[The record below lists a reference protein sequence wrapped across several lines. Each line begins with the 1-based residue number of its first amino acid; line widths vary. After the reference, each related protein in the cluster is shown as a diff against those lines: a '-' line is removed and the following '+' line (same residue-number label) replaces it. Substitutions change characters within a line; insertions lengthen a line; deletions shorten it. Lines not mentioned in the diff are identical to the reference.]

1 MRGLCHRLGTLVATL
16 TILISMSGQELN
28 RAGRAGMAAREL
40 WPTEY
45 AREHQVS
52 PDGHS
57 IAFIDDRTGDLCL
70 RDVESG
76 VVRNLTQKGSF
87 HVSDAAAGHPLFSP
101 DSKLIAFRWYDGKK
115 TTELRM
121 IRTDGTEIRSL
132 VASSYDPVAFSPDGK
147 KLLIVSYQPNG
158 LPDEYRLL
166 SLLTGV
172 HELLFAQRDVRG
184 GLAFS
189 PRGDRIVF
197 SLRVGPKD
205 TDRRLMLARA
215 DGSDARPVLQE
226 TGNHRYPVWSPD
238 GTQIVFRSNRSGT
251 NGIWSI
257 PVGGGNPRLLRRD
270 VGDVALLGF
279 DAQKTL
285 YYSQRITESDVYV
298 ARIDTLSGQILESP
312 KLLVTSFVSRNRHP
326 SVSPD
331 GQWLAWYSNRNPD
344 DAIQVQ
350 NSVVVRRIDGG
361 EEYIMPLRQPAA
373 VNMVSP
379 RWFPDSKALLLGTHP
394 TQKNEDMVVER
405 VEVPSGQRRVIYRG
419 KMDNVTQWTMVA
431 LPEERLRWCRCKPNV
446 LPSQCEVITFDIRS
460 GTESREPIPYTHR
473 NYPGPSLSPDGQWL
487 AHIYRRQGGR
497 GDDWDLEV
505 RPAGKPF
512 SDGGLVLARSEAGA
526 WIRRK
531 AGLSWSA
538 DGKCLLFAVA
548 SGGEED
554 SNGKMRIQ
562 MIAKDG
568 RRPVIRID
576 LDARYPSLLADGR
589 LVFSYFVPER
599 EELWEMRNL
608 PGI

>member
-1 MRGLCHRLGTLVATL
+1 M
-16 TILISMSGQELN
+16 GQELKP
-28 RAGRAGMAAREL
+28 AGRPGIAAREL
-40 WPTEY
+40 WPSED
-45 AREHQVS
+45 AREQQVS
-52 PDGHS
+52 PDGRS
-57 IAFIDDRTGDLCL
+57 IAFIDDRSGDLCL
-70 RDVESG
+70 RDVSSG
-76 VVRNLTQKGSF
+76 VVRNLTKKGSF
-87 HVSDAAAGHPLFSP
+87 HLSDAAAGRPLFSP
-101 DSKLIAFRWYDGKK
+101 DSKSLAFRWYDGKK
-115 TTELRM
+115 TTDLRM
-121 IRTDGTEIRSL
+121 IRADGTEIRSL
-132 VASSYDPVAFSPDGK
+132 MASYYDPVAFSPDGK
-147 KLLIVSYQPNG
+147 KLIIVSYQPNG
-158 LPDEYRLL
+158 SPDEYRIL
-166 SLLTGV
+166 SLSTGS
-172 HELLFAQRDVRG
+172 HALLFAHRDVRG

-215 DGSDARPVLQE
+215 DGSDARAVLLE

-238 GTQIVFRSNRSGT
+238 GTQIVFRSKRSGT

-257 PVGGGNPRLLRRD
+257 PVGGGDPKLLRRD

-279 DAQKTL
+279 DARKTL

-331 GQWLAWYSNRNPD
+331 GQWLAWYSNRDPD

-361 EEYIMPLRQPAA
+361 EEHIMPLRQPAA
-373 VNMVSP
+373 ANIISP

-394 TQKNEDMVVER
+394 TQENEEMVIDR
-405 VEVPSGQRRVIYRG
+405 VEVPSGQRRAIYRG

-431 LPEERLRWCRCKPNV
+431 LPEERLRWCTCKPNV
-446 LPSQCEVITFDIRS
+446 LPSQCESVTFDIRS
-460 GTESREPIPYTHR
+460 GNESREPIPYTHR

-505 RPAGKPF
+505 REVGKPF
-512 SDGGLVLARSEAGA
+512 SDAGLVLARSEAGG

-538 DGKCLLFAVA
+538 DGSSLLFAVA
-548 SGGEED
+548 SGEEKD

-568 RRPVIRID
+568 RRPIIRID